1 MDLPSRR
8 PQNTETRKL
17 AARHNQRQTWVL
29 VALIGLL
36 LFLLYY
42 QTHETDSS
50 FPTAVRATEIEAP

>member
-17 AARHNQRQTWVL
+17 AARHNQRQIWVL

-36 LFLLYY
+36 LFVVYY

-50 FPTAVRATEIEAP
+50 FPAAIGATEDEAP